1 MIEKRPRLVL
11 TFAILSIFV
20 LSLGYCSLATAQSA
34 STGGQI
40 AFIRNGDVWLM
51 GADGSGQHPL
61 VAGIQ
66 NAKGKMSWEPGNKRI
81 AFCRSGSV
89 QLQYPDGGGG
99 NHKVYDLFYAYIDS
113 TNNFWME
120 FTETLG
126 AQSPEY
132 SKDGSKIVFTYDV
145 NGTIANA
152 LWPEYRVGFFDV
164 KTGVISDIALPR
176 AEDPLF
182 AMSPTLS
189 PDGSRVAFNLAQ
201 FNGKQVLPIGMVVTS
216 ASKVT
221 KTADELLAEA
231 RKHSEVASPSW
242 SPDGNWI
249 AFVSADMGNAGL
261 YKMKPDGT
269 GKQLIYSPEAGMM
282 LAGSAPS
289 WSPDSKK
296 LVFGTFNGAI
306 YTVNADGSD
315 AKLISGPGSDS
326 FPAWSR

>member
-1 MIEKRPRLVL
+1 
-11 TFAILSIFV
+11 
-20 LSLGYCSLATAQSA
+20 
-34 STGGQI
+34 
-40 AFIRNGDVWLM
+40 
-51 GADGSGQHPL
+51 
-61 VAGIQ
+61 
-66 NAKGKMSWEPGNKRI
+66 
-81 AFCRSGSV
+81 
-89 QLQYPDGGGG
+89 
-99 NHKVYDLFYAYIDS
+99 
-113 TNNFWME
+113 ME

-164 KTGVISDIALPR
+164 KTSVVSDIALPR
-176 AEDPLF
+176 AENPLF

-201 FNGKQVLPIGMVVTS
+201 FNGKQILPVGLAVIS

-221 KTADELLAEA
+221 QTAEQLVAEA
-231 RKHSEVASPSW
+231 REHSEAASPSW

-249 AFVSADMGNAGL
+249 AYVSSDMSNAGL

-269 GKQLIYSPEAGMM
+269 GKQLIYKPDPGTI
-282 LAGSAPS
+282 LAGSAPA
-289 WSPDSKK
+289 WSPDSKA
-296 LVFGTFNGAI
+296 LAFGTFNGAI
-306 YTVNADGSD
+306 YTVNADGSN

-326 FPAWSR
+326 FPAWSK